1 MPRFLIEARRSS
13 STNGL
18 DPQIDQQ
25 NKYFALGEQ
34 KKLKTLEE
42 DRKIN
47 SVKGLLSLGNIT

>member
-25 NKYFALGEQ
+25 NKYLALEEQ
-34 KKLKTLEE
+34 KKLKILE
-42 DRKIN
+42 DDAKIN
-47 SVKGLLSLGNIT
+47 SVKSLLSLG